1 MSFCRIT
8 GKARALPKANY
19 FPLLPPISPGAA
31 SRFCRITGKSY
42 GLPTHHFIP
51 VSLSSFSSKKKCKV
65 TNVSLELGKH
75 HYAPDILYGKRKHI
89 VLLDYRYVIPVLDID
104 CEAQK
109 ELFDIFNDKS
119 PENENNFVYRVD
131 EKRCNLVF
139 PARFE
144 AAVRDGDIQDI
155 MFAKDTDQILLRMRK
170 GNNVSVDLH
179 TFKESLDILYEGEG
193 PKAEV
198 LVERESKIQEEKR
211 TRKISKCK
219 KQNSNMTKLFEYKEN
234 FEDENEVRKKSQI
247 KKKPKISKNLPTN
260 LAKKDLEIVKTQM
273 ELIVEEKKMFQD
285 LVKPLLESWDWDTY
299 EKEVGQIT
307 SAKSVLTKNMK
318 VEEIKPSKVKA
329 LIKLIEKFKLENT
342 VGFESIPLVGC
353 YKPPDLKAL
362 VKSLKDYQKA
372 SPEMMKKL
380 ENVVEKFMDAGY
392 ETSYLLPTED
402 ELFEVLQNISK
413 GNKSELNGVPGY
425 QIDIEERKIFLPG
438 EFIVMENGKEVFIP
452 GQAVKGDDGKST
464 FVPGLTTINSKGVS
478 FIPGQVMTSKDNQV
492 HFQAG
497 QISNDEFHCGQT
509 VYVNDEPK
517 FIEGQTIITP
527 EGIRFVAG
535 VVNADN
541 ELIPGQVLVMPNGE
555 QKFIAG
561 QMTEIFVAGQNVQV
575 GENEWK
581 FMPGQTIVDD
591 QGVEIFVPGQTVVNE
606 EGSKF
611 IAGQY
616 INDVFVP
623 GVTRKVDN
631 ELKFIPGISIETKQG
646 TQFVEGQI
654 VMSSLHG
661 EIFMPG
667 TTEYTPDGE
676 PIFKI
681 AKGIDEITFAKP
693 LPSGMV
699 IDFHSLDVHE
709 ASLSVFGNMVQT
721 ENGIEFYPGKID
733 ENALP
738 YGKIIPGKLIKQGLE
753 TKFVP
758 GVMGSSDE
766 GFIPG
771 QIVVTDRGE
780 EFVPGQL
787 IETKN
792 GPKFVP
798 GQVIETKNGELKFVP
813 GQTVVDEQG
822 NSRFVPGQIID
833 TTCGPTFI
841 PGQIVYTEEDGE
853 RFVPGELQAFKL
865 DSNTITLYICLQSLL
880 QYYSFHY

>member
-51 VSLSSFSSKKKCKV
+51 VSLSSFSNKKKCKV
-65 TNVSLELGKH
+65 TNVALELGKH

-89 VLLDYRYVIPVLDID
+89 VLLDYRYVAPVLDID
-104 CEAQK
+104 CAAQK
-109 ELFDIFNDKS
+109 ELFDIFNDKN
-119 PENENNFVYRVD
+119 PDNEHQFVYRVD

-144 AAVRDGDIQDI
+144 AALRDGDIQDI

-170 GNNVSVDLH
+170 GNNVSVDIQ
-179 TFKESLDILYEGEG
+179 TYKENLDILYEGEG
-193 PKAEV
+193 PKEEV
-198 LVERESKIQEEKR
+198 IVEREREQQEEKR

-219 KQNSNMTKLFEYKEN
+219 KQLSNMTKLFEYKQN
-234 FEDENEVRKKSQI
+234 FEDENEVKKKSQI
-247 KKKPKISKNLPTN
+247 KKKPKVSKNIQTN

-299 EKEVGQIT
+299 DKEVGQIT

-318 VEEIKPSKVKA
+318 VEEIKASKVKA

-353 YKPPDLKAL
+353 YKPPDLKAF

-438 EFIVMENGKEVFIP
+438 EFIVMDNGKEIFVP
-452 GQAVKGDDGKST
+452 GQAVKGDNGKST

-497 QISNDEFHCGQT
+497 QISNDEFVCGQT

-517 FIEGQTIITP
+517 FVEGQTIITP

-535 VVNADN
+535 VVNTDN
-541 ELIPGQVLVMPNGE
+541 ELVPGQVLVLPNGE
-555 QKFIAG
+555 QKFVAG

-581 FMPGQTIVDD
+581 FVPGQTIVDD

-611 IAGQY
+611 IPGQY
-616 INDVFVP
+616 IGEVFVP
-623 GVTRKVDN
+623 GVTIKVDN

-654 VMSSLHG
+654 VMSSQHG

-667 TTEYTPDGE
+667 KTEFTADGE

-699 IDFHSLDVHE
+699 IDSHSLDVNE

-738 YGKIIPGKLIKQGLE
+738 YGKMIPGKLIKQGTE

-758 GVMGSSDE
+758 GIMGDE

-771 QIVVTDRGE
+771 QIVVTENGE
-780 EFVPGQL
+780 EFVAGQL
-787 IETKN
+787 IETSN

-813 GQTVVDEQG
+813 GQTI
-822 NSRFVPGQIID
+822 NNRFVPGQIIE
-833 TTCGPTFI
+833 TTHGPTFI

-853 RFVPGELQAFKL
+853 RFVPGKL
-865 DSNTITLYICLQSLL
+865 
-880 QYYSFHY
+880 